1 MSTVEEFIAREY
13 PRAHKTEH
21 GKPMSRRQLGLL
33 TKQLIKEKFN
43 QEEVLNWILHFDTFE
58 KPVEQLAACK
68 WMCDDVI
75 ILPEDDY
82 TVRKAVKVA
91 KINHVDPLSYDSPM
105 KIINSFTRIRKASG
119 PINPASVRTL
129 HFLHRTEQ
137 GMEIYAVDES
147 EESRQ
152 NMREIINTH
161 FGINRNPWCL
171 LAADREGKLTPESA
185 RFWRH
190 YNGFPKQVAF
200 FRGHLYAFSAG
211 SGHKRIW
218 WSEWDRIISTCRKVI
233 KRIPNDSLKR
243 KATFEVDRFT
253 GESTIVGNVFRGNK
267 VTGWCEYFH
276 SVEDTTPYDVVY
288 HWKRK
293 RLIDLWPDLT
303 PEQETALALAS
314 DLSHGIIRIPEDIRE
329 LPPGAF
335 SGQEEIR
342 EVYIPDHVERI
353 GDRLFGGCRSLTRVC
368 LPSHLAA
375 IPSLTFAGC
384 SSLRTVTIPSGVKV
398 IGSHAFK
405 GCTSLEEL
413 HLPCHLARVG
423 DYAFD
428 GCVSLEAIRLPAN
441 LAAFGEYAFRGCSGL
456 TCISLP
462 RRCSVI
468 PIGLF
473 QECRSLQSVNFPD
486 GLLEIRKQAF
496 QSCPSLREIHLPG
509 GLLTVGAG
517 AFSGCHALTEVVI
530 PESVTAVPVNAFAL
544 CLAVRTFTVPPRW
557 FHSFRERFGRK
568 VRLSQDTDSN
578 LKQSA

>member
-13 PRAHKTEH
+13 PRAHKPEH
-21 GKPMSRRQLGLL
+21 GKPMSHRQLDLL

-43 QEEVLNWILHFDTFE
+43 QEEVLDWILHFDTYE

-68 WMCDDVI
+68 WMCAATI

-82 TVRKAVKVA
+82 KVREAVKVA

-105 KIINSFTRIRKASG
+105 TIINSFTRIRKTEG
-119 PINPASVRTL
+119 PINPATVRTL
-129 HFLHRTEQ
+129 HFLHRTEK

-171 LAADREGKLTPESA
+171 LAADREGKLRPESA
-185 RFWRH
+185 RYWRH

-211 SGHKRIW
+211 SGHERIW
-218 WSEWDRIISTCRKVI
+218 WNEWDRIISHCRRVI
-233 KRIPNDSLKR
+233 KLIPNDSLKR

-253 GESTIVGNVFRGNK
+253 GRSTIVGNIFRGSK
-267 VTGWCEYFH
+267 VTGLCEYYH
-276 SVEDTTPYDVVY
+276 SVDDIKPFNTAYY
-288 HWKRK
+288 WKKK
-293 RLIDLWPDLT
+293 RLMTLWPGLS
-303 PEQETALALAS
+303 PEQEMALGLAS
-314 DLSHGIIRIPEDIRE
+314 DLSNGIIRIPENIKV
-329 LPPGAF
+329 LPSGVF
-335 SGQEEIR
+335 SGQEDIR

-353 GDRLFGGCRSLTRVC
+353 GERLFEGCRNLTLVR
-368 LPSHLAA
+368 LPSHLTS
-375 IPSLTFAGC
+375 IPCQTFIGC
-384 SSLRTVTIPSGVKV
+384 SSLRAITIPSGVKV

-413 HLPCHLARVG
+413 HLPRYLAGIG
-423 DYAFD
+423 DFAFD
-428 GCVSLEAIRLPAN
+428 GCISLKAIRLPAN

-456 TCISLP
+456 TCVSLP

-473 QECRSLQSVNFPD
+473 QECRSLQSVDFPD
-486 GLLEIRKQAF
+486 GLREIRKQAF
-496 QSCPSLREIHLPG
+496 QSCPSLRETCFPG
-509 GLLTVGAG
+509 GLLAIGAG

-530 PESVTAVPVNAFAL
+530 PESVIAVHVNAFAM
-544 CLAVRTFTVPPRW
+544 CLAVRNITVPQRW
-557 FHSFRERFGRK
+557 YHCFHERYGRK
-568 VRLSQDTDSN
+568 VQLIQNTESN
-578 LKQSA
+578 LKQCV

>member
-1 MSTVEEFIAREY
+1 
-13 PRAHKTEH
+13 
-21 GKPMSRRQLGLL
+21 MSRRQLGLL

-68 WMCDDVI
+68 WMCDAVI

-82 TVRKAVKVA
+82 KVREAVKVA

-105 KIINSFTRIRKASG
+105 IIINSFTRIRKASG

-171 LAADREGKLTPESA
+171 LAADREGKLRPESA
-185 RFWRH
+185 RFWRY

-218 WSEWDRIISTCRKVI
+218 WNEWDRIISTCRKVI

-253 GESTIVGNVFRGNK
+253 GMSTIVGNIFRGSK
-267 VTGWCEYFH
+267 VTGLCEYYH
-276 SVEDTTPYDVVY
+276 SVDDMKPFNTAYY
-288 HWKRK
+288 WKKK
-293 RLIDLWPDLT
+293 RLMNLWPGLSR
-303 PEQETALALAS
+303 EQEEALGFAS
-314 DLSHGIIRIPEDIRE
+314 DLPHGIIRIPENIKV
-329 LPPGAF
+329 LPSGAF
-335 SGQEEIR
+335 SGQEDIR

-353 GDRLFGGCRSLTRVC
+353 GDRLFECCRNLTRVS
-368 LPSHLAA
+368 LPSHLTS
-375 IPSLTFAGC
+375 IPSHTFTGC
-384 SSLRTVTIPSGVKV
+384 TFLRTVTIPSGVMV
-398 IGSHAFK
+398 IGSRAFQ
-405 GCTSLEEL
+405 GCISLADL
-413 HLPCHLARVG
+413 HLPRYLTRVE
-423 DYAFD
+423 DHAFD
-428 GCVSLEAIRLPAN
+428 GCKSLEAIRLPAK
-441 LAAFGEYAFRGCSGL
+441 LKFFGESAFRGCSNL
-456 TCISLP
+456 TSINLP
-462 RRCSVI
+462 RHCSI
-468 PIGLF
+468 ISPGLF
-473 QECRSLQSVNFPD
+473 QECNSLRVINFPE

-496 QSCPSLREIHLPG
+496 QSCQSLREIHFPKN
-509 GLLTVGAG
+509 LLTIGEG

-530 PESVTAVPVNAFAL
+530 PESVTTVHVNAFAM
-544 CLAVRTFTVPPRW
+544 CLAVRSITVPLRW
-557 FHSFRERFGRK
+557 YLRFRGRYGRI
-568 VRLSQDTDSN
+568 VQLSKDTNSN